1 MVELLAKVGSYA
13 VGDVWAL
20 VPARKAVWSLP
31 GKPKAIGNNFFLPIF
46 LSFILTLLP
55 VFAFSTYTFSDLF
68 YISYITI
75 YSSV

>member
-1 MVELLAKVGSYA
+1 MVGSYA
-13 VGDVWAL
+13 VGDIWAL

-31 GKPKAIGNNFFLPIF
+31 GKPKATGKNFLPSDLF
-46 LSFILTLLP
+46 YALFILYCLFMPFLHIYFP
-55 VFAFSTYTFSDLF
+55 YLF